1 MDLASSEWGRID
13 ADRIV
18 YVRTATGERAI
29 GSWHVGT
36 PEDGLAHYARRY
48 DDLVTEVSL
57 LERRL
62 QSGAGDPKATLT
74 HAATLRA
81 DLDAPAV
88 MGDLPAL
95 EARLDALTVAAQ
107 AKIEQAGVARA
118 SARAVAVAAKEKLV
132 LEAEELAQSLQ
143 WKAAGDRFRAIID
156 EWKAIRG
163 VDRKAD
169 EALWKRFAAARDVFT
184 RRRASHFAALDEQR
198 GQARARKEE
207 LVREAEE
214 LSTSTEWGPT
224 ASRLKSLMSE
234 WKAAGRASKEAE
246 EQLWTRFRAA
256 QDAFFAARA
265 GVFSERDAEQLANQK
280 VKEAL
285 IAEAEALDPAADLR
299 GAQARLR
306 DIQERFDAVGHVPRD
321 AMRPLD
327 NRMRAAEQRIRE
339 AADSEWKPGSRSS
352 NPLLDQLRET
362 VAKAEAQLAKARTG
376 GNAGRI
382 AEAEAAVAARR
393 EWLAEAERSVRR

>member
-1 MDLASSEWGRID
+1 MTASNEWGRVD
-13 ADRIV
+13 TDRTV
-18 YVRTATGERAI
+18 YVLTATGERAI
-29 GSWHVGT
+29 GSWHAGT
-36 PEDGLAHYARRY
+36 PEDGLAHYQRRY
-48 DDLVTEVSL
+48 DDLATEVAL
-57 LERRL
+57 LESRL
-62 QSGAGDPKATLT
+62 QTGAGDPKATLT
-74 HAATLRA
+74 QATALRGGLDTATVVGDLAALDARLATLI
-81 DLDAPAV
+81 
-88 MGDLPAL
+88 
-95 EARLDALTVAAQ
+95 EAAQ
-107 AKIEQAGVARA
+107 AKVEQAGVARA
-118 SARAVAVAAKEKLV
+118 AARAAAAAAKEKLV
-132 LEAEELAQSLQ
+132 LEAEELAQSSQ
-143 WKAAGDRFRAIID
+143 WKSTGDRFREIVE

-169 EALWKRFAAARDVFT
+169 EALWKRFAAARDAFT
-184 RRRASHFAALDEQR
+184 RRRGSHFAALDEQR

-327 NRMRAAEQRIRE
+327 NRMRAAEQRVRE
-339 AADSEWKPGSRSS
+339 AADSEWRRGSASS
-352 NPLLDQLRET
+352 NPLLDQLRDS
-362 VAKAEAQLAKARTG
+362 VATAEAQLAKARTG

-393 EWLAEAERSVRR
+393 EWLAEAERSIRR

>member
-1 MDLASSEWGRID
+1 MTASNEWGRVD
-13 ADRIV
+13 TDRTV

-29 GSWHVGT
+29 GSWHAGT

-48 DDLVTEVSL
+48 DDLATEVSL
-57 LERRL
+57 LESRL
-62 QSGAGDPKATLT
+62 QSGAGDPKATLAQ
-74 HAATLRA
+74 AATLKSGLETA
-81 DLDAPAV
+81 TVVGDIAALDT
-88 MGDLPAL
+88 
-95 EARLDALTVAAQ
+95 RLDALTVAAQ
-107 AKIEQAGVARA
+107 GKLEQAGVARA
-118 SARAVAVAAKEKLV
+118 AARAAAAAAKEKLV
-132 LEAEELAQSLQ
+132 LEAEELAQSSQ
-143 WKAAGDRFRAIID
+143 WKATGDRFRAIVE
-156 EWKAIRG
+156 EWKAVRG

-169 EALWKRFAAARDVFT
+169 EALWKRFAAARDAFT
-184 RRRASHFAALDEQR
+184 RRRGSHFAALDEQR
-198 GQARARKEE
+198 GHARARKEE
-207 LVREAEE
+207 LVREAEA
-214 LSTSTEWGPT
+214 LSESTEWGPT

-256 QDAFFAARA
+256 QDKFFAARA
-265 GVFSERDAEQLANQK
+265 EVFSERDAEQLANQK

-285 IAEAEALDPAADLR
+285 IAEAEALDPGADLR
-299 GAQARLR
+299 GAQNRLR

-327 NRMRAAEQRIRE
+327 NRMRAAEQRVRD
-339 AADSEWKPGSRSS
+339 AADSDWKRSAATS

-362 VAKAEAQLAKARTG
+362 VAKAESQLAKARAG
-376 GNAGRI
+376 GNADRI

>member
-1 MDLASSEWGRID
+1 MTASNEWGRVD
-13 ADRIV
+13 TDRTV
-18 YVRTATGERAI
+18 YVRTTTGERAI
-29 GSWHVGT
+29 GSWHAGT

-48 DDLVTEVSL
+48 DDLATEVAL
-57 LERRL
+57 LESRL

-74 HAATLRA
+74 HAAALREGLA
-81 DLDAPAV
+81 TAPVIGDLEALDARL
-88 MGDLPAL
+88 GAL
-95 EARLDALTVAAQ
+95 MEAAQ
-107 AKIEQAGVARA
+107 GKVEQAGAARA
-118 SARAVAVAAKEKLV
+118 AARAAAAAAKEKLV
-132 LEAEELAQSLQ
+132 LEAEELAQSSQ
-143 WKAAGDRFRAIID
+143 WKATGDRFRAIVE

-169 EALWKRFAAARDVFT
+169 EALWKRFAAARDTFA
-184 RRRASHFAALDEQR
+184 RRRGSHFAALDEQR
-198 GQARARKEE
+198 GQARVRKEE

-224 ASRLKSLMSE
+224 ASRLKALMGE

-256 QDAFFAARA
+256 QDKFFAARA
-265 GVFSERDAEQLANQK
+265 EVFSERDAEQLANQK

-299 GAQARLR
+299 GSQNRLR
-306 DIQERFDAVGHVPRD
+306 DIQERYDAVGHVPRD

-339 AADSEWKPGSRSS
+339 AADSEWRRGSTGS
-352 NPLLDQLRET
+352 NPLLDQLRDT
-362 VAKAEAQLAKARTG
+362 VAKAEAQLAKARSG
-376 GNAGRI
+376 GDADRI